1 MGSEMCIRDRNKL
14 NLKSNSNLNLSGSNI
29 NNSARIKFSANG
41 SASSEI
47 KSSGVTTVKGSFVQ
61 IN

>member
-1 MGSEMCIRDRNKL
+1 M
-14 NLKSNSNLNLSGSNI
+14 NLSGSNI

-47 KSSGVTTVKGSFVQ
+47 KSSGVTTVKGSIVQ